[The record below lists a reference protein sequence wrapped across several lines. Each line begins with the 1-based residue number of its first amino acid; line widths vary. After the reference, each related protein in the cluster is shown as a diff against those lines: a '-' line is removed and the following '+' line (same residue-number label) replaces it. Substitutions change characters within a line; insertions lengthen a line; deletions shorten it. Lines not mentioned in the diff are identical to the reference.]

1 MGRQQIKHTKVNSSL
16 SEGENLSSFWRD
28 YVMSV
33 PSGVVVTSLYSRC
46 LQRDISQFSI
56 FLQWISSRKN
66 SRKSLLHRNKSL
78 SATSTTKHETQLQID
93 ISDTPENEST
103 DSTEATYTIPET
115 SLQGIRDV
123 QHIDKKRLRKART
136 IILEKK

>member
-1 MGRQQIKHTKVNSSL
+1 
-16 SEGENLSSFWRD
+16 
-28 YVMSV
+28 MSV

-66 SRKSLLHRNKSL
+66 SKNHCCTETGLYKQLLPK
-78 SATSTTKHETQLQID
+78 KHETQLQID

-103 DSTEATYTIPET
+103 DSTEATYTIPKT
-115 SLQGIRDV
+115 SLQGMRDD
-123 QHIDKKRLRKART
+123 QHIDKKRLRKARI